1 VDQLKQSQ
9 EEEGS
14 QKSEK
19 INELEQ
25 KNKYLEE
32 VFELSKQKW
41 DKDQAI
47 FRQKMEFLELQLKEE
62 RIKNDEQR
70 QAHDQILRNIQSRER
85 ESVIGKEEA
94 SRRIQEIKEQHTVEY
109 QEMEKKYE
117 GIRRRLTE

>member
-1 VDQLKQSQ
+1 
-9 EEEGS
+9 
-14 QKSEK
+14 
-19 INELEQ
+19 
-25 KNKYLEE
+25 
-32 VFELSKQKW
+32 
-41 DKDQAI
+41 
-47 FRQKMEFLELQLKEE
+47 MEFLDLQLKEE

-94 SRRIQEIKEQHTVEY
+94 SRRIQEIKEQQTVEY